1 MRRTSRHTL
10 DLGPEGKP
18 WARLYVDFVLDGATK
33 RSRPKEI
40 EIAALRFVAL
50 DSERRHGEATFR
62 LGDFFRR
69 LDAIKSQLEQDIARE
84 AKDVNLD
91 LTWLQG
97 ELSLDERLTI
107 LRDDHNI
114 RARSGELVASD
125 VRDSGP
131 EKMLSLS
138 QAAEYA
144 GVSVGDLKDLERQ
157 GLLVCRKTN
166 GGRRRYS
173 VDQLREAKSL
183 LKTARGG
190 KRARS
195 DLKIIRP
202 ARPSVAFDHADEPM
216 AAMGM
221 PTANRGK
228 SLTSKERRHLTVITV
243 AQLYLM
249 AFFRYPEREGS
260 VIDFIR
266 SEMEWLSASQVT
278 TYVRQARHRS
288 GIPLPIFRQG
298 RIREPRLSDL
308 EAQSQGVD
316 RSAKRTSK
324 ADAKTS
330 PGRED
335 RVSVPVP
342 VENSTFDYYKSL
354 LDRFRE
360 TKSRSIVT

>member
-1 MRRTSRHTL
+1 M
-10 DLGPEGKP
+10 DLGPDGKS
-18 WARLYVDFVLDGATK
+18 WARLYVDFVVDGAAK

-62 LGDFFRR
+62 LGYFFRR

-97 ELSLDERLTI
+97 ELSLDERLRI

-125 VRDSGP
+125 VRDSGS

-144 GVSVGDLKDLERQ
+144 GVSVDDLKDLERQ
-157 GLLVCRKTN
+157 GLLVCKKTN

-173 VDQLREAKSL
+173 VNQLREVKSL
-183 LKTARGG
+183 LKTARAGE
-190 KRARS
+190 RAGS
-195 DLKIIRP
+195 DLKVIRP
-202 ARPSVAFDHADEPM
+202 ARPSVAFDQADEPM

-298 RIREPRLSDL
+298 RIRDRRLPKQEATHGKSVESIQRSLMPQGSASSGRGQSLSAESSLAEPASVDMGKLIDQIK
-308 EAQSQGVD
+308 AIQSRRKQ
-316 RSAKRTSK
+316 
-324 ADAKTS
+324 
-330 PGRED
+330 PQ
-335 RVSVPVP
+335 
-342 VENSTFDYYKSL
+342 
-354 LDRFRE
+354 
-360 TKSRSIVT
+360 